1 MNRSV
6 RWVTIRYSLLYYVS
20 EVKTDFRS
28 FQSERFKRFAHPFW
42 RVKIFCKMKGLYRL
56 SFQRLAKVGVMNIVH
71 STLLGSQI
79 TNKRCR
85 QFWRDGISLQNE
97 IPEIP

>member
-42 RVKIFCKMKGLYRL
+42 RAKIFCEVKRLYCL
-56 SFQRLAKVGVMNIVH
+56 SFQRLAQMGV
-71 STLLGSQI
+71 T
-79 TNKRCR
+79 
-85 QFWRDGISLQNE
+85 SLE
-97 IPEIP
+97 RPKWTF